1 MYEAAIIQSPYAY
14 VPKRDMSDQEK
25 EELYR
30 TRIDETYRP
39 YTVIDVLTK
48 VYRRNFKD
56 DLLLYVGQH
65 PEKFRESEGGWSVSR
80 VWVNELIII
89 RSESV
94 FFQHVDDFAVD
105 ILVEGKMKIEEA
117 RAIPAGVRNSGNR
130 KFQLRLRY
138 IFDLRPCS
146 LTCRFDRV
154 ITHAEES
161 LQATNVIG
169 LPVDKYLL
177 PVMSAKDYQEMARW
191 IRFSYFPNSYGQD
204 SAVDPKDWLEGMR
217 HTIRYAEFP
226 ENGAL
231 GEYFFSFGSANVLDE
246 KSGEIRRE
254 NINPGA
260 VILNQNVKESPALRN
275 STLAHEGT
283 HAYLGKY
290 FFLLQR
296 THGHEYCSYMCKRYS
311 AQKND
316 EYSSPFEQ
324 MEIQANTLPR
334 YIMIPETGKQRA
346 KKLLDSYGGGR
357 TLDNMQRL
365 VDDMAAYYGTTKTMA
380 RSRLMDFGYNEVR
393 GILRT
398 ANGKLVPAYY
408 STLSKNEVYCVSE
421 TDAIQEYIRNP
432 EFRLIINS
440 RRYRYV
446 RENGCY
452 CLNDPKY
459 LFFDHE
465 GFPHLRGY
473 AREHMAECCLVF
485 KEEYDSFAVRLING
499 ILQKGTGRGRKQI
512 HYVGVNGESPV
523 TPEGLK
529 LRRDLERQMA
539 EKAVVEKNFNE
550 MTVSLME
557 KKHISVGK
565 LAELT
570 GLSDD
575 TIKNMRNKANIMFPI
590 QEVVAVCI
598 AMHLS
603 PLVSDPYIKSCPTK
617 FLDSVEYRAYEYALK
632 EWYLDPVP
640 VVNRR
645 LVEAGLEP
653 LTKLVEGFDENG
665 VRIAN

>member
-1 MYEAAIIQSPYAY
+1 
-14 VPKRDMSDQEK
+14 
-25 EELYR
+25 
-30 TRIDETYRP
+30 
-39 YTVIDVLTK
+39 
-48 VYRRNFKD
+48 
-56 DLLLYVGQH
+56 
-65 PEKFRESEGGWSVSR
+65 
-80 VWVNELIII
+80 
-89 RSESV
+89 
-94 FFQHVDDFAVD
+94 
-105 ILVEGKMKIEEA
+105 
-117 RAIPAGVRNSGNR
+117 
-130 KFQLRLRY
+130 
-138 IFDLRPCS
+138 
-146 LTCRFDRV
+146 
-154 ITHAEES
+154 
-161 LQATNVIG
+161 
-169 LPVDKYLL
+169 
-177 PVMSAKDYQEMARW
+177 
-191 IRFSYFPNSYGQD
+191 
-204 SAVDPKDWLEGMR
+204 
-217 HTIRYAEFP
+217 
-226 ENGAL
+226 
-231 GEYFFSFGSANVLDE
+231 
-246 KSGEIRRE
+246 
-254 NINPGA
+254 
-260 VILNQNVKESPALRN
+260 
-275 STLAHEGT
+275 
-283 HAYLGKY
+283 
-290 FFLLQR
+290 
-296 THGHEYCSYMCKRYS
+296 MCKRYS
-311 AQKND
+311 VQKND

-598 AMHLS
+598 ALNLS

-617 FLDSVEYRAYEYALK
+617 FLDSVEYCAYEYALK

-653 LTKLVEGFDENG
+653 LTKLVDGFDENG
-665 VRIAN
+665 VRVAN